1 MLQNNKENGV
11 AVASKWGRTILMVVL
26 DIIFINLAMILSLYI
41 RFDIS
46 FFEDPSFNLEFM
58 RYFNNYLI
66 TAPINTVLSVGVF
79 AVFRLY
85 SNILKYI
92 SFREI
97 CFELSSCVVSSVLYF
112 AVGAFLEMQLV
123 I

>member
-92 SFREI
+92 SFR
-97 CFELSSCVVSSVLYF
+97 
-112 AVGAFLEMQLV
+112 
-123 I
+123 